1 MRILALDLGTKTGW
15 ALLDAPD
22 RRGPGKVSS
31 GTWKLMTADEVTVM
45 RKAGKDRCCDPRASR
60 LLEHIKFHEPLD
72 EIWFEDVQFSKTQL
86 QAQLWGTLRGVVW
99 LFNGPKCKLH
109 CIPTG
114 TLKKLATGNG
124 ASKKDG
130 MKLAL
135 TGTIEPGILS
145 KMDDNEVDAYHLL
158 CQARLSHMNES

>member
-15 ALLDAPD
+15 ALLNY
-22 RRGPGKVSS
+22 GTVTS
-31 GTWKLMTADEVTVM
+31 GTWQLMKPDEVTRM
-45 RKAGKDRCCDPRASR
+45 RKLKQDRACDPRAIR
-60 LLEHIKFHEPLD
+60 LFEHIESLMPLD

-99 LFNGPKCKLH
+99 LFVNRVNLH